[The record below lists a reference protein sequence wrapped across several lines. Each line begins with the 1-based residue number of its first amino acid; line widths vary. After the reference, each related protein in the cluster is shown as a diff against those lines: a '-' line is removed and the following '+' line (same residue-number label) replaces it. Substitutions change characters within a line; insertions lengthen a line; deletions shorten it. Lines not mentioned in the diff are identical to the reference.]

1 MENNDQKRYA
11 EIGARIKEAR
21 ELEGLTQLELAERLH
36 YKSPTAISL
45 IEAGE
50 RRIQIS
56 DLEVVARTLHRTVG
70 YFINGSKESAS
81 QPSVQI
87 ALRADKQLDQEDIN
101 RIESF
106 IDALKIS
113 KGNDGRRRS
122 NSK

>member
-1 MENNDQKRYA
+1 MENNDQNRYVQ
-11 EIGARIKEAR
+11 IGARIREAR
-21 ELEGLTQLELAERLH
+21 ELEGLTQLELAEKLR

-56 DLEVVARTLHRTVG
+56 DLEMVARVLHRDVS
-70 YFINGSKESAS
+70 YFINENVGTNS

-87 ALRADKQLDQEDIN
+87 ALRADRQLDQEDVN

-113 KGNDGRRRS
+113 KGNSGRRPS
-122 NSK
+122 DSK